1 MPRLDRLLFDRGL
14 FPTRE
19 RARRAIMAG
28 WVEVEGQRIDKPGHS
43 VAEDARLEVRQPAE
57 PYVSRGG
64 RKLEA
69 ALDHFAVDP
78 AGCVCLD
85 IGASTGGFTDCLL
98 KRGARTVYAVDVGY
112 GQLDYRLRQDPR
124 VVTMER
130 LNARYLA
137 PDALPEPVDLATVDV
152 SFISIAKVTPAVL
165 ALLRPGARLLP
176 LIKPQ
181 FEAGR
186 AAVGKGGVVRDPE
199 VRDRAVAERVAE
211 LEQLGLVARGV
222 FESPVHGP
230 KGNIESFALFDWPG
244 EAPDEGPGG
253 EAAP

>member
-1 MPRLDRLLFDRGL
+1 LRLDRLLFDRGL

-28 WVEVEGQRIDKPGHS
+28 WVEVEGQRVDKPGHG
-43 VAEDARLEVRQPAE
+43 VAEDARLEVRQSAE

-69 ALDHFAVDP
+69 ALDHFGVDP
-78 AGCVCLD
+78 TGRVCLD
-85 IGASTGGFTDCLL
+85 VGASTGGFTDCLL
-98 KRGARTVYAVDVGY
+98 QRGARRVYAIDVGY
-112 GQLDYRLRQDPR
+112 GQLDYRLREDPR
-124 VVTMER
+124 VITMER
-130 LNARYLA
+130 LNARYLP

-152 SFISIAKVTPAVL
+152 SFISITKVAPAL
-165 ALLRPGARLLP
+165 LPLLRPGARLLP

-186 AAVGKGGVVRDPE
+186 AAVGKGGVVRDPG
-199 VRDRAVAERVAE
+199 VRSRAVAERVEE
-211 LEQLGLVARGV
+211 LERLGLVTRGV

-230 KGNIESFALFDWPG
+230 KGNVESFALFDWPG
-244 EAPDEGPGG
+244 SGSGAESGEG
-253 EAAP
+253 AAP